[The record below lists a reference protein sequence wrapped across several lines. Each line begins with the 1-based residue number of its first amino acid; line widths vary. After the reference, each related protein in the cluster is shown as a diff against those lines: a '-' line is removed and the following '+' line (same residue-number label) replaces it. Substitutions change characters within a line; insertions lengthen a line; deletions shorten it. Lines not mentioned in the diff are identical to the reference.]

1 MDRDRI
7 QGFRRN
13 IAAAKNKDPKNWKS
27 WSKTYGDVDFLICH
41 AESLESRLAEKEA
54 EKSS

>member
-54 EKSS
+54 EK